1 MSKLVKM
8 YIAEMVRSARVI
20 SRQMKLERNEENRA
34 EMERE
39 LESII
44 ADIAQYLM

>member
-20 SRQMKLERNEENRA
+20 NKQLKRERSEENRA
-34 EMERE
+34 ELERE

-44 ADIAQYLM
+44 ADIAIYLM